1 MVHPAAAACLLIRNR
16 AIRNRAA
23 LFAIVLGGVAACSPL
38 PPITPD
44 APAYVVFFTPFSGDL
59 DDGAKSV
66 LADAS
71 QSAQAA
77 PGRRVVV
84 SGYADPTNGTAAT
97 DQTLTKLRA
106 QIVADGLVADGVARE
121 RIVLRPKGA
130 IGGDPGV
137 ESRRVMIELN

>member
-1 MVHPAAAACLLIRNR
+1 MVHPAATARLRSLG
-16 AIRNRAA
+16 RAA
-23 LFAIVLGGVAACSPL
+23 LFGIALGGMAACSPL

-44 APAYVVFFTPFSGDL
+44 APAYVVFFTPFSADL

-66 LADAS
+66 IADAS
-71 QSAQAA
+71 RVAQAA
-77 PGRRVVV
+77 PDRRVVV
-84 SGYADPTNGTAAT
+84 SGYADRTIGTPAT
-97 DQTLTKLRA
+97 SQTLTKLRA

-121 RIVLRPKGA
+121 RIALRPKGS

>member
-1 MVHPAAAACLLIRNR
+1 MFGIA
-16 AIRNRAA
+16 
-23 LFAIVLGGVAACSPL
+23 LGGMAACSPL

-44 APAYVVFFTPFSGDL
+44 APAYVVFFTPFSADL
-59 DDGAKSV
+59 DEGAKSV

-71 QSAQAA
+71 RAAQAA

-84 SGYADPTNGTAAT
+84 SGYADQIGAPATN
-97 DQTLTKLRA
+97 QTLTKLRA
-106 QIVADGLVADGVARE
+106 QIVADGLVADGVARD
-121 RIVLRPKGA
+121 RIALRPKGA